1 MHLGCLCALIVQFD
15 QMNKNCVHKST
26 PNCFHR
32 KWYNV
37 VKGEA
42 LEPNGSGK
50 TVLKGTKDITI
61 ATAVQEKG
69 QYLTKQNCSCKHGT
83 EL

>member
-1 MHLGCLCALIVQFD
+1 MGSKERPWNQA
-15 QMNKNCVHKST
+15 
-26 PNCFHR
+26 R
-32 KWYNV
+32 
-37 VKGEA
+37 
-42 LEPNGSGK
+42 PNGSGK
-50 TVLKGTKDITI
+50 TVSKDITI

>member
-1 MHLGCLCALIVQFD
+1 MYIKVFLIA
-15 QMNKNCVHKST
+15 ST
-26 PNCFHR
+26 GNE
-32 KWYNV
+32 YNA

-69 QYLTKQNCSCKHGT
+69 QYLTKQNCSCKHGR